1 MELLFERGR
10 PDRPR
15 GHALL
20 YFKDATSGRL
30 LATYVV
36 VLPVP
41 MDIAKY
47 LPPFLAP
54 HMGRAA
60 PQELAAFALP
70 PVPEEVSSRE
80 ELERLA
86 ELREDDLISGGSLR
100 PDDVPDQMQTVNE
113 LVQRYGQLWH
123 EAVKNVPRAVEQAQ
137 QEKGVVGV
145 NEVLY
150 SLMSEPDKLAEM
162 SKLIARL
169 RFAVEGRDTSGV
181 KEAIEEIGILARRLP
196 ASYDVPELVRSAS
209 EPSRKGAELAKLYLE
224 RCYRLCS
231 GDSHAAQELEE
242 RIRALQGP

>member
-1 MELLFERGR
+1 MEFQFERGT
-10 PDRPR
+10 PLRPR
-15 GHALL
+15 GHALV
-20 YFKDATSGRL
+20 YFQDVASHRL
-30 LATYVV
+30 LAIYVV

-54 HMGRAA
+54 HVGQAT

-70 PVPEEVSSRE
+70 PVPEVVSSHE
-80 ELERLA
+80 ELVRLA

-100 PDDVPDQMQTVNE
+100 PDDVPEQMQTVNE
-113 LVQRYGQLWH
+113 LVQRYAQLWH
-123 EAVKNVPRAVEQAQ
+123 EAAKNVPPAVEQPQ

-150 SLMSEPDKLAEM
+150 SLMSDQDRLAEM

-169 RFAVEGRDTSGV
+169 RFAVEGRDAPGT
-181 KEAIEEIGILARRLP
+181 KEAIEEIGLLARNLP

-242 RIRALQGP
+242 RIKALQGP

>member
-1 MELLFERGR
+1 MEFQFERGT
-10 PDRPR
+10 PLRPR
-15 GHALL
+15 GHALV
-20 YFKDATSGRL
+20 YFQDVASDRL
-30 LATYVV
+30 LAIYVV

-47 LPPFLAP
+47 LPPFLAS
-54 HMGRAA
+54 HMGQAA

-70 PVPEEVSSRE
+70 PVPEEVSSHQ

-86 ELREDDLISGGSLR
+86 ELREDDLIYDGGLR
-100 PDDVPDQMQTVNE
+100 TDDVADQMQRVNA
-113 LVQRYGQLWH
+113 LVQRYAQLWQ
-123 EAVKNVPRAVEQAQ
+123 EAVKSLPRAVEQAQ

-150 SLMSEPDKLAEM
+150 SLMSEHDKLAEM

-169 RFAVEGRDTSGV
+169 RFAVEGRDTSGI
-181 KEAIEEIGILARRLP
+181 KDAIEEIGILARRLP
-196 ASYDVPELVRSAS
+196 ASYDVQELVRSAS